1 MAVRT
6 GVMGIFK
13 TTDKEWDEAT
23 STNEPVKQSNEDRD
37 TIRNNNI

>member
-13 TTDKEWDEAT
+13 TPDTEWDEAK

-37 TIRNNNI
+37 TIRNN

>member
-13 TTDKEWDEAT
+13 STDTEWDEAK
-23 STNEPVKQSNEDRD
+23 STNEPVKQSNVDRD
-37 TIRNNNI
+37 TIRNN